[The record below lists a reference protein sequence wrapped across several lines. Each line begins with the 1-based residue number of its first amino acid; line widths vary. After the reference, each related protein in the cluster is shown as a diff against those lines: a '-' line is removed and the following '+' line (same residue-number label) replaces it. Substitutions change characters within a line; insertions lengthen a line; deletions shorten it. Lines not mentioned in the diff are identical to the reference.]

1 MSQQDNPKLEIC
13 YIHKVA
19 IVNGYCPVCKVSYGK
34 SSQQNNNAEHSQSVS
49 QR

>member
-19 IVNGYCPVCKVSYGK
+19 IVNGYCPVRKVSYGK
-34 SSQQNNNAEHSQSVS
+34 SSKQNNNAEHSQSVS